1 VTQNHSRPKKLN
13 TLIKFIYFDVDD
25 TILDHRKAERL
36 ALAETYSIFTV
47 LHKADLEDFRERYHH
62 INVDLW
68 QKYGLRE
75 IDRPYLEYHRF
86 ADTLKWFS
94 IDADPVEIRNT
105 YMNLYRAKWG
115 WVDEAEKIL
124 TVLSIKYPI
133 GFLTNGFSEIQR
145 WKAEKFDL
153 HRFGDNYVISEDV
166 GHMKPSSEIF
176 DFATKK
182 AGCNPSEVLYIG
194 DSFVSD
200 IQGGAAFGWKTGWF
214 NRDRSPDPEK
224 VDVADFVFD
233 SFIKLP
239 ELIESLGK

>member
-1 VTQNHSRPKKLN
+1 M
-13 TLIKFIYFDVDD
+13 
-25 TILDHRKAERL
+25 
-36 ALAETYSIFTV
+36 ALAETYEIYSV
-47 LHKADLEDFRERYHH
+47 LHKVGLDDFRERYHH
-62 INVDLW
+62 INVELW

-115 WVDEAEKIL
+115 WVNGAEQTL
-124 TVLSIKYPI
+124 VDLSRNYPI

-153 HRFGDNYVISEDV
+153 YRFGDRYIISEDV
-166 GHMKPSSEIF
+166 GHMKPSPEIF

-182 AGCNPSEVLYIG
+182 AGCLPEEVLYIG
-194 DSFVSD
+194 DSYVSD
-200 IQGGAAFGWKTGWF
+200 IQGGSSFGWKTGWF
-214 NRDRSPDPEK
+214 NRYSKPDPEK
-224 VDVADFVFD
+224 AKLADFDFEE
-233 SFIKLP
+233 FTKLP
-239 ELIESLGK
+239 DLIDSLEN

>member
-1 VTQNHSRPKKLN
+1 MN
-13 TLIKFIYFDVDD
+13 TSIKFIYFDVDD

-36 ALAETYSIFTV
+36 ALAETYNLFSV
-47 LHKADLEDFRERYHH
+47 LHKADLDDFRERYHH

-105 YMNLYRAKWG
+105 YMNLYRAKWA
-115 WVDEAEKIL
+115 WVDQAEQTL
-124 TVLSIKYPI
+124 VDLSKKYPI

-153 HRFGDNYVISEDV
+153 YRFGENYIISEDV
-166 GHMKPSSEIF
+166 GHMKPSTEIF
-176 DFATKK
+176 EFATKQ
-182 AGCNPSEVLYIG
+182 AGCRTDQILYIG

-200 IQGGAAFGWKTGWF
+200 IHGGSTFGWKTGWF
-214 NRDRSPDPEK
+214 YRDLNSDPEK
-224 VDVADFVFD
+224 AKVADFVFNE
-233 SFIKLP
+233 FTKLP
-239 ELIESLGK
+239 DLIDSLEN